1 MNATTCSIISI
12 ISVDFFRCKF
22 VKINI
27 PTSKSFCG
35 AWWHIKP
42 HQVTKKIVNGKMEEY
57 VTNDT
62 PWNRQLDNFDNI

>member
-1 MNATTCSIISI
+1 MQPPAPIISI

-22 VKINI
+22 VRINI

-42 HQVTKKIVNGKMEEY
+42 HQVIKKIVKGKMEEY
-57 VTNDT
+57 VAILEQIA
-62 PWNRQLDNFDNI
+62 RLF